1 MNKRILIFGSGV
13 IGLVYGGL
21 LAKAGYDISLLARG
35 KRLKD
40 LQKKRLIL
48 LTPCVYPMLPITAG
62 IISRANVG
70 GSKLRALGLSCIHV
84 FGMASTYAALG
95 VFAAASGH

>member
-1 MNKRILIFGSGV
+1 MEIFSTEFEQA
-13 IGLVYGGL
+13 LAASPLLALALAYAGGL
-21 LAKAGYDISLLARG
+21 LAS
-35 KRLKD
+35 
-40 LQKKRLIL
+40 

-62 IISRANVG
+62 IIGRANVG

-95 VFAAASGH
+95 VFAAASGHIFGSLASNPSGFPLH